1 MAKKLDEMGLKSSVA
16 DPDKWLRPASKP
28 DGEEY
33 YEYILMYVDDILAV
47 LASPMPIMEEIQRMV
62 KLKNNDIKEPSN
74 YLGAKPQ
81 RKSINGVECWTVTSA
96 DYVKAA
102 IENVEEGIQHKKW
115 KLPAKVN
122 TPMVSP
128 YTP

>member
-1 MAKKLDEMGLKSSVA
+1 MLKKLNEMGLKSSVA
-16 DPDKWLRPASKP
+16 VPDVWLRPASKP

-81 RKSINGVECWTVTSA
+81 RKIISGVECWTVTSA

-102 IENVEEGIQHKKW
+102 IETSKKR
-115 KLPAKVN
+115 N
-122 TPMVSP
+122 TTQEMEA
-128 YTP
+128 TC